1 METKKQ
7 TYKLIMYVT
16 NHVLHLVSIQ
26 AANKEVC
33 LPNIQAAEGAVS
45 CTQNKNKQYVSFL

>member
-33 LPNIQAAEGAVS
+33 LPNIQAAEGEVS